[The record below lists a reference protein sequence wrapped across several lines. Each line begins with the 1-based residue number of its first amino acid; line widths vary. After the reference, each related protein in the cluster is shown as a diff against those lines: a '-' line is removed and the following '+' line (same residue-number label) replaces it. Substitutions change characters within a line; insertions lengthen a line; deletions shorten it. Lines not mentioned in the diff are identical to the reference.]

1 MDWKAVAW
9 LVMLVVGMAGC
20 GGGQES
26 ALPPLLGHYR
36 SPEGLEFLF
45 QEDGTFQTPQ
55 RVSGRFTVDGPHVV
69 LSVGTRSMTAER
81 LSADEMFLPAQHGS
95 VETHL
100 FRVGSAL
107 AQSARAAAPAKPPT
121 PAPAAPPAAPP
132 VDRSIPLERYAQLD
146 LNDPMTP
153 RFLLAA
159 FQQPPLSDEQK
170 LSLLSDAGS
179 TTADAFARRDL
190 MTKELPAIDARL
202 STTRA
207 ARYVRI
213 EAADYVYLERMRSQA
228 PSLATW
234 NRMTSTLGHYDL
246 ERKGFPI
253 DCAEDG
259 SVSIP
264 GLMISFHPTPFV
276 PSRQCFLPVEDE
288 KVARALEAEVSRS
301 SALPV
306 SASLYFALD
315 GPAPRIGPDVLAATL
330 VHLKLRIFPPGLR
343 PGQDQP
349 LATFAIDV
357 PQPLVR

>member
-1 MDWKAVAW
+1 MDWKAVVW

-45 QEDGTFQTPQ
+45 QEDGAFQTPQ

-107 AQSARAAAPAKPPT
+107 AQSARAAAPAKPPS
-121 PAPAAPPAAPP
+121 PAPAASPAAPP

-153 RFLLAA
+153 KFLLAA

-190 MTKELPAIDARL
+190 MTKELSAIDARL

-246 ERKGFPI
+246 ERGFPI

-288 KVARALEAEVSRS
+288 TVARALEAEVSRS
-301 SALPV
+301 STLPV

-315 GPAPRIGPDVLAATL
+315 GPAPRIGPEVLAATL

-349 LATFAIDV
+349 LATFDIDV